1 MNFASTFPPF
11 LHAIVR
17 LDRLE
22 NRSNLL
28 EPVVSRSIPLSCVV
42 LRERRSYN
50 AEIVELCYC
59 GRVSSLLLRSPF
71 FLSFFPLFFFFF
83 YLLSLIVRN
92 TFYNLGI
99 FCNEI
104 IHGISLN
111 FGFSSSNALKKEK
124 IILRNA

>member
-42 LRERRSYN
+42 LRERRSCITQKLLSY
-50 AEIVELCYC
+50 AIVD
-59 GRVSSLLLRSPF
+59 GFLRFSCDL
-71 FLSFFPLFFFFF
+71 LSFSFFFFF

-92 TFYNLGI
+92 KFYNLGI
-99 FCNEI
+99 FYNEI

-111 FGFSSSNALKKEK
+111 FSFSSSNALKKEK
-124 IILRNA
+124 IILCNA

>member
-50 AEIVELCYC
+50 AEIVELCCC
-59 GRVSSLLLRSPF
+59 GWVSSLLLRSPF
-71 FLSFFPLFFFFF
+71 FFFFLLSFLLFLFLF
-83 YLLSLIVRN
+83 LSVV
-92 TFYNLGI
+92 
-99 FCNEI
+99 
-104 IHGISLN
+104 H
-111 FGFSSSNALKKEK
+111 
-124 IILRNA
+124 

>member
-42 LRERRSYN
+42 LRERRSHN
-50 AEIVELCYC
+50 ADIVELCYR
-59 GRVSSLLLRSPF
+59 GWVSPLLLRSPF
-71 FLSFFPLFFFFF
+71 FFFFFLFFSFF

-92 TFYNLGI
+92 KFYNLGI
-99 FCNEI
+99 FYDEI

-111 FGFSSSNALKKEK
+111 FSFSSSNALKKEK
-124 IILRNA
+124 IILCNA

>member
-1 MNFASTFPPF
+1 MNFASTFPSF

-50 AEIVELCYC
+50 AEIVELCCC
-59 GRVSSLLLRSPF
+59 GWVSSLLLRSPF
-71 FLSFFPLFFFFF
+71 FFFFLLSFLLFLFLF
-83 YLLSLIVRN
+83 LSVV
-92 TFYNLGI
+92 
-99 FCNEI
+99 
-104 IHGISLN
+104 H
-111 FGFSSSNALKKEK
+111 
-124 IILRNA
+124 